1 MPLGQILLDRNVI
14 DPEQL
19 EAARH
24 RQKLSGGSLAESLV
38 ALGAVSRQELDA
50 ILAEVPPQPVT
61 PAETGLDAQFLLHF
75 LLKTLY
81 VFGHETGRQIAATTK
96 LHEDVIDAVLQG
108 AKEKRLVEVLGLT
121 PARPQVYRW
130 SLTDLGRKWALDAL
144 EQCQYTG
151 PAPVPLADYQVQVVK
166 QSIAN
171 ERVTAESLERS
182 LGHLVL
188 PPGTVGRMGP
198 AVNSGRAILF
208 YGAPGN
214 GKSSVAEAIG
224 RSFTQPI
231 FVPHAI
237 SVDGQIIKIYD
248 PTVHEAWE
256 APAPE
261 AGGVP
266 AVTADPRWVRC
277 RRPVILTGGE
287 LTLEMLDLTF
297 DPVSKYYEAPAHIKA
312 VGGLFILDDFG
323 RQLVRPQDLLNR
335 WILPLERRVD
345 FLTLHTGK
353 KLQMPFDELVVFS
366 TNFPPKE
373 LMDEAG
379 LRRIPYKFHMAAP
392 SRDEY
397 ETIFLRVCDS
407 RNIEVPPE
415 ILPYLFQTFYPAT
428 GTPVSCAHPRFLI
441 DHVVARCHFAGQPPR
456 LTLELLCEALQNL
469 VVDTVVPLKGGAEG
483 EGARRRAPT
492 RRSGGAAG

>member
-14 DPEQL
+14 GPEEL
-19 EAARH
+19 EAARN
-24 RQKLSGGSLAESLV
+24 RQKVAGGSLADGLV
-38 ALGAVSRQELDA
+38 MIGALSRHELDA
-50 ILAEVPPQPVT
+50 IHAEIPPQPLG
-61 PAETGLDAQFLLHF
+61 PDDTGLDVQFLMLF
-75 LLKTLY
+75 LLKTIY
-81 VFGHETGRQIAATTK
+81 VYGHETAHQLAETTK
-96 LHEDVIDAVLQG
+96 LHEDVVDAILQG
-108 AKEKRLVEVLGLT
+108 AKDKRLVEVLGLT
-121 PARPQVYRW
+121 AARPQVYRW

-166 QSIAN
+166 QSISN
-171 ERVTAESLERS
+171 ERVTPDSLERA
-182 LGHLVL
+182 LAHLVL

-214 GKSSVAEAIG
+214 GKSSFAEAIG
-224 RSFTQPI
+224 RSFTQTLFIPYA
-231 FVPHAI
+231 VH
-237 SVDGQIIKIYD
+237 VDGQIIKIFD
-248 PTVHEAWE
+248 PTVHEPCA
-256 APAPE
+256 APE
-261 AGGVP
+261 GEGGERLQ
-266 AVTADPRWVRC
+266 DPRWVRC

-323 RQLVRPQDLLNR
+323 RQRVRPQDLLNR

-353 KLQMPFDELVVFS
+353 KLQMPFDQLVVFS

-379 LRRIPYKFHMAAP
+379 LRRIPYKFHMASP
-392 SRDEY
+392 TREEY
-397 ETIFLRVCDS
+397 ETIFFRVCDS
-407 RNIEVPPE
+407 RNIEVPTE
-415 ILPYLFQTFYPAT
+415 IFPYLFGTFYPAT
-428 GTPVSCAHPRFLI
+428 GTPVSCAHPRFLM
-441 DHVVARCHFAGQPPR
+441 DHVVARCNFVGETPL
-456 LTLELLCEALQNL
+456 LTLELLCEARQNL
-469 VVDTVVPLKGGAEG
+469 VVDTVVPIT
-483 EGARRRAPT
+483 AP
-492 RRSGGAAG
+492 GDNAAA

>member
-1 MPLGQILLDRNVI
+1 M
-14 DPEQL
+14 
-19 EAARH
+19 
-24 RQKLSGGSLAESLV
+24 
-38 ALGAVSRQELDA
+38 
-50 ILAEVPPQPVT
+50 
-61 PAETGLDAQFLLHF
+61 
-75 LLKTLY
+75 
-81 VFGHETGRQIAATTK
+81 
-96 LHEDVIDAVLQG
+96 
-108 AKEKRLVEVLGLT
+108 
-121 PARPQVYRW
+121 
-130 SLTDLGRKWALDAL
+130 
-144 EQCQYTG
+144 
-151 PAPVPLADYQVQVVK
+151 
-166 QSIAN
+166 
-171 ERVTAESLERS
+171 
-182 LGHLVL
+182 VL

-214 GKSSVAEAIG
+214 GKSSVAESVG
-224 RSFTQPI
+224 HSFTQSI
-231 FVPHAI
+231 FIPHAI
-237 SVDGQIIKIYD
+237 HVDGQIIKIFD
-248 PTVHEAWE
+248 PTVHEPCAAPAGGE
-256 APAPE
+256 APAM
-261 AGGVP
+261 A
-266 AVTADPRWVRC
+266 ADPRWVRC

-323 RQLVRPQDLLNR
+323 RQRVRPQDLLNR

-392 SRDEY
+392 TRDEY

-415 ILPYLFQTFYPAT
+415 ILPYLFDTFYPAT
-428 GTPVSCAHPRFLI
+428 GTPVSCAHPRFLM
-441 DHVVARCHFAGQPPR
+441 DHVVARCHFAGETPA

-469 VVDTVVPLKGGAEG
+469 VVDTVVPLKGGTPQPEPPRRRPA
-483 EGARRRAPT
+483 ARRQA
-492 RRSGGAAG
+492 